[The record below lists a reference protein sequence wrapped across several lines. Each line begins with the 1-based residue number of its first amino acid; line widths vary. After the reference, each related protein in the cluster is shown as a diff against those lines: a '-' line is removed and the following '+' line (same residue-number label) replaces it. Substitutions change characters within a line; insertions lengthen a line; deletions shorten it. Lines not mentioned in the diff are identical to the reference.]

1 MHAKKQFADDSEL
14 SVHITQSLLYGGLN
28 CQDMAQASSMIRWMS
43 WLAARWNAYNG
54 NDPDLSIIT
63 ELDMRQWVLEE
74 GMELLLQTSTKM
86 REQQRQG
93 LVCTLTRVRSL
104 LSLSLVLAV
113 LPLRFSTYF
122 ISKEM
127 LGTRRVRLSGV

>member
-1 MHAKKQFADDSEL
+1 
-14 SVHITQSLLYGGLN
+14 
-28 CQDMAQASSMIRWMS
+28 MAS
-43 WLAARWNAYNG
+43 G
-54 NDPDLSIIT
+54 PDLSIII

-74 GMELLLQTSTKM
+74 GMELLLQTSTEM

-122 ISKEM
+122 IFKEM